1 MPQDVIDLV
10 MKTCRMD
17 PHNTVKLLFTTN
29 RPNLVYATI
38 PMIGSI
44 DNFANLHILLPS
56 TFTPGYLFPK
66 AIIFLDNKLK
76 AASLAR
82 YMNSSLPPDLAKK
95 EPFRHYHSGMSKP
108 YLELVIKSFKEDNG
122 DVRVLVA
129 TEAASNVSVLNCGI

>member
-1 MPQDVIDLV
+1 VFRPAYSDLGERLRIHLPSSTSCTAYSVSMPQDVIDLV

-17 PHNTVKLLFTTN
+17 SAYTVKLLFTTN

-56 TFTPGYLFPK
+56 TFIPGCLFHK
-66 AIIFLDNKLK
+66 AIKFLDNKLK

-95 EPFRHYHSGMSKP
+95 EPFRQSHSGMSKP
-108 YLELVIKSFKEDNG
+108 L
-122 DVRVLVA
+122 
-129 TEAASNVSVLNCGI
+129 